1 MNIEVKTQPFNT
13 FVPDNRKCCSA
24 CKYCSQPRPYR
35 GMTNGEW
42 ILNMYCKHPIFKS
55 NGVQTTCLE
64 ARWFDGA
71 CGREGKY
78 YEAKEVK

>member
-1 MNIEVKTQPFNT
+1 MTIEIKTQPFNT
-13 FVPDNRKCCSA
+13 FVPNNRKCCGD

-42 ILNMYCKHPIFKS
+42 ILNMYCNHPVFKLE
-55 NGVQTTCLE
+55 GVKTTCLE

-78 YEAKEVK
+78 YEPKEVK